1 MAKDTAKLGFVYIMS
16 GPFATYGQF
25 AKQGAE
31 LAMEEINQKGGILGK
46 KIEGFFEDSQ
56 GKPDVG
62 VRVIRKLVMQ
72 DDVGVVIGLD
82 SSGVAQTVV
91 PLMEELQTPLK

>member
-1 MAKDTAKLGFVYIMS
+1 MKKVWSILVTLAFLAFSIGASAVMAADGPVKLGFVYIMS

-31 LAMEEINQKGGILGK
+31 LAIEEINKAGGINGK
-46 KIEGFFEDSQ
+46 KIEAFFEDSA

-62 VRVIRKLVMQ
+62 IRVIR
-72 DDVGVVIGLD
+72 
-82 SSGVAQTVV
+82 
-91 PLMEELQTPLK
+91 